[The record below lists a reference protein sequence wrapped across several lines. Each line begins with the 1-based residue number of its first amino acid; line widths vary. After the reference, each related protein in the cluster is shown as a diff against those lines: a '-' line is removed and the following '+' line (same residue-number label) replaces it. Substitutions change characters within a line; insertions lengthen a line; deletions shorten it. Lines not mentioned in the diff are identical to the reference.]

1 MLHIHSYYSRINA
14 HLFVSFFIITCQ
26 FCRVVCLQ
34 CLYDCMHILMIDVFR
49 IIVQGPQHKEYTS
62 STDTVGPDLS
72 KGVNGTF
79 SHRCTRATDA
89 TEAEADATD
98 KCLYKSSFLVN
109 EKGSVHL
116 SFTQEDV
123 STKGGLN
130 VLFSYLFHGSGRYI
144 SSLRCI
150 QYSCILA

>member
-1 MLHIHSYYSRINA
+1 
-14 HLFVSFFIITCQ
+14 
-26 FCRVVCLQ
+26 
-34 CLYDCMHILMIDVFR
+34 MIDVFR

-79 SHRCTRATDA
+79 SHRCTRATEA
-89 TEAEADATD
+89 TEAEADGTD
-98 KCLYKSSFLVN
+98 KCLYRSSFLVN

-123 STKGGLN
+123 STERTHLFFISCTWTLHQLI
-130 VLFSYLFHGSGRYI
+130 VLYTKFLHTCIVFHFTIIVVLSVSQYFLCRGRY
-144 SSLRCI
+144 C
-150 QYSCILA
+150 